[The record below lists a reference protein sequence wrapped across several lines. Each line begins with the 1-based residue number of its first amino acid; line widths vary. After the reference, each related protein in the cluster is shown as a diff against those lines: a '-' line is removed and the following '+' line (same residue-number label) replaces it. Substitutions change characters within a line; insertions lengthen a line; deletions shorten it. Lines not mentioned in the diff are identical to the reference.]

1 MTLYW
6 RGQRATWEG
15 RVQKGKPWAFLTL
28 ADGTTAVA
36 RYAEIEIR
44 R

>member
-6 RGQRATWEG
+6 RGQPVTWDG
-15 RVQKGKPWAFLTL
+15 PVQKSALWAFLTL
-28 ADGTTAVA
+28 TDGTTAVA